1 MRTDLAFALGSATRD
16 NPLMVFD
23 WDKAAELLRDR
34 NPSYAEAGLK
44 DDWEYTGNYIWE
56 NGKPVMNRYTYLAS
70 TWAMPLL
77 IMDDGEPIPCYRME
91 GEVPGWNGNTKW
103 PESAL
108 KILNAPK
115 EDAP

>member
-23 WDKAAELLRDR
+23 WDKAAELLRGR

-44 DDWEYTGNYIWE
+44 GDWEYTGDYIWE
-56 NGKPVMNRYTYLAS
+56 NGKPVTNRYTYLAS

-77 IMDDGEPIPCYRME
+77 IMDNGEPIPCYRME
-91 GEVPGWNGNTKW
+91 SEVPGWDAKTKW

-115 EDAP
+115 EDAS